1 MHNSI
6 DISRRDVLKT
16 LMLSAALIPALNVT
30 SENVFADDPLLRSD
44 DPAAKARAYVDDA
57 SKSSTAPAG
66 KTCKNCAL
74 YEGAEGS
81 TQGPCS
87 VFPGKQ
93 VKAAGWCSAWAPQ
106 M

>member
-1 MHNSI
+1 MHNTI
-6 DISRRDVLKT
+6 DISRRTLLKRFT
-16 LMLSAALIPALNVT
+16 LGAALIPALNVT
-30 SENVFADDPLLRSD
+30 SENAFADAPLLRID
-44 DPAAKARAYVDDA
+44 DPAAKARGYVDDA
-57 SKSSTAPAG
+57 SKPSPAPIG

-74 YEGAEGS
+74 YEGDEGS

-87 VFPGKQ
+87 IFPGKQ

>member
-1 MHNSI
+1 MRHI
-6 DISRRDVLKT
+6 VDTSRRTLLKT
-16 LMLSAALIPALNVT
+16 LMLGACIPALNVVSKNT
-30 SENVFADDPLLRSD
+30 AADDPLLRID
-44 DPAAKARAYVDDA
+44 DPAAKARGYVDDA
-57 SKSSTAPAG
+57 STSTAAPAG
-66 KTCKNCAL
+66 RACKNCAL
-74 YEGAEGS
+74 YAGADGS

>member
-1 MHNSI
+1 MHNAV
-6 DISRRDVLKT
+6 DISRRALLKA
-16 LMLSAALIPALNVT
+16 LMLSAASIPALDVS
-30 SENVFADDPLLRSD
+30 SENAFADDALLRID
-44 DPAAKARAYVDDA
+44 DPAAKTRSYVDDA
-57 SKSSTAPAG
+57 SKSNSAPAG

-87 VFPGKQ
+87 IFPGKQ